1 MDQCSEF
8 RNSISRSSHCGARGL
23 AELLQHQDAGSIPG
37 RIQWVKDLELLLRL
51 WLWSDFWPRNSIWY
65 GAAQKEKNQF
75 LGPWSLYFDPWSKE
89 RHKSLVRDCGG
100 WGGLTTHTCPECPGS
115 IISQAF
121 TVMTKHN
128 HCCHNEESIKHSYG
142 PPSHSSLALKIIP
155 LFKLLN

>member
-1 MDQCSEF
+1 MSLEIQFLGVPTVVQGDWQSCCST
-8 RNSISRSSHCGARGL
+8 RTQVRSLAGYSGL
-23 AELLQHQDAGSIPG
+23 KIWSCC
-37 RIQWVKDLELLLRL
+37 LRL